1 MIIFAKVIKKAI
13 LQVIAFNF
21 GVCYNTTYYLNSNSI
36 KLSMNTFLF
45 DRSRMRRLILS
56 LLVLVS
62 FITLDATPGTFFS
75 SIGLEDIT
83 AIQDAITSMTQHADK
98 LNWMETKLETFS
110 GKLPDVLAAE
120 AVVEAVGTPHDYL
133 KEET

>member
-1 MIIFAKVIKKAI
+1 
-13 LQVIAFNF
+13 
-21 GVCYNTTYYLNSNSI
+21 
-36 KLSMNTFLF
+36 MNTFLF

>member
-1 MIIFAKVIKKAI
+1 MDIFT
-13 LQVIAFNF
+13 FNRF
-21 GVCYNTTYYLNSNSI
+21 
-36 KLSMNTFLF
+36 
-45 DRSRMRRLILS
+45 RMRRLILS
-56 LLVLVS
+56 LLMLVS
-62 FITLDATPGTFFS
+62 FATVDATPGTFFS

-98 LNWMETKLETFS
+98 LNWMEMKLETFS

>member
-1 MIIFAKVIKKAI
+1 
-13 LQVIAFNF
+13 
-21 GVCYNTTYYLNSNSI
+21 
-36 KLSMNTFLF
+36 MNTFLF

-120 AVVEAVGTPHDYL
+120 AVVEAVATPHDYL

>member
-1 MIIFAKVIKKAI
+1 MIIIAKVIKKAI
-13 LQVIAFNF
+13 LQVIAVNF
-21 GVCYNTTYYLNSNSI
+21 GVCYNITFYLNSNSI

-83 AIQDAITSMTQHADK
+83 AIQDAITSITQHADK

-120 AVVEAVGTPHDYL
+120 AVVEAVATPHDYL